1 MHRTLET
8 WAPVAR
14 GFTFSRAARQCLW
27 TAGWAPVPEDRYG
40 RGRLERHFQRHG
52 LQRGT
57 LFSLYLSQSLPAS
70 AESGSYRGA
79 VASDSQQSFKLSVCP
94 PQVAKRR
101 PDLVPV
107 LLSDFYNDRKGEVLL
122 P

>member
-1 MHRTLET
+1 M
-8 WAPVAR
+8 
-14 GFTFSRAARQCLW
+14 
-27 TAGWAPVPEDRYG
+27 
-40 RGRLERHFQRHG
+40 
-52 LQRGT
+52 
-57 LFSLYLSQSLPAS
+57 
-70 AESGSYRGA
+70 
-79 VASDSQQSFKLSVCP
+79 ASDSQQSFKLSVCP